1 MPHDNLPFNIWLMR
15 AAVVLVVLNMLGI
28 ISVLM
33 LAR

>member
-15 AAVVLVVLNMLGI
+15 AAVVLMVLNMMGV
-28 ISVLM
+28 ISVLI